1 MRDIYIIG
9 AGGHGKVVLDIIDKS
24 SEFNAYAFLDDD
36 QELLNK
42 LINGVKIK
50 GNVELVFEDNKPAV
64 IAVGNNKIREK
75 LFKKLAD
82 KNIELIN
89 AVHPSAVLNSYLEI
103 GKGNVIAAGA
113 VINSSTVIEDNT
125 IINTGATVDHDCKI
139 ESHVHI
145 SPGVNLGGNVR
156 VKEGAHIGIGASV
169 IPGIEIGENAVVG
182 AGAVV
187 IEDVPDDVTVVGV
200 PARIKKS

>member
-36 QELLNK
+36 QDLLDK
-42 LINGVKIK
+42 EINGVKVI
-50 GNVELVFEDNKPAV
+50 GNLDLVFEDNKAAV
-64 IAVGNNKIREK
+64 IAVGNNKIR
-75 LFKKLAD
+75 KKISKDLID
-82 KNIELIN
+82 NDVELIN

-103 GKGNVIAAGA
+103 GKGNVVAAGA
-113 VINSSTVIEDNT
+113 VVNSSTIIEDNV

-145 SPGVNLGGNVR
+145 SPGVNLGGNVKVR
-156 VKEGAHIGIGASV
+156 EGAHIGIGASV
-169 IPGIEIGENAVVG
+169 IPGIEIGRNAVVG

-200 PARIKKS
+200 PARIIK